1 MKFPLVG
8 LPSIGANEFAHAIQA
23 HLSEHHWPPQYAIV
37 HPNTW
42 QRIVATYSM
51 ERPFTWLSNRIN
63 METGKLEWKA
73 MDLFFIRSL
82 DVEEDFLIL
91 A

>member
-51 ERPFTWLSNRIN
+51 E
-63 METGKLEWKA
+63 TGKLEWKA